1 MSCRVLESCIGCDM
15 CVLECPND
23 AITEK
28 DGVYT
33 INEDLLHGVRRLLQ
47 VSQCMRVCAVKA
59 IARNPERRE
68 SHDELLAKARRI
80 HSVLQK

>member
-33 INEDLLHGVRRLLQ
+33 MNEDLCTECVGFYK
-47 VSQCMRVCAVKA
+47 SPQCMRVCAVKA

>member
-33 INEDLLHGVRRLLQ
+33 INEDLRPEGVGFYK
-47 VSQCMRVCAVKA
+47 SPQCMRVCAVKA
-59 IARNPERRE
+59 IARNPERPE
-68 SHDELLAKARRI
+68 THDELLEKARRI

>member
-33 INEDLLHGVRRLLQ
+33 INEDLCTECVGFYKSR
-47 VSQCMRVCAVKA
+47 SA
-59 IARNPERRE
+59 
-68 SHDELLAKARRI
+68 
-80 HSVLQK
+80 

>member
-23 AITEK
+23 AISEK

-33 INEDLLHGVRRLLQ
+33 INEDLCR
-47 VSQCMRVCAVKA
+47 
-59 IARNPERRE
+59 
-68 SHDELLAKARRI
+68 
-80 HSVLQK
+80 